1 MRKRIT
7 IFLTIMLVLSSFIVG
22 CTSTSSGQ
30 ATTGIIGQSTIPPQ
44 ISDSSS
50 CFKFSNLTTSEFKG
64 VPGQSLY
71 VVKGLVTNICMKNFD
86 GVCVRATFYDV
97 DNMVVESKNN
107 FIQPLQHGTTVS
119 IGFNSLYEQGAGKNK
134 ATRYQLEAYQLEP
147 KRWMEC

>member
-1 MRKRIT
+1 MKLFPI
-7 IFLTIMLVLSSFIVG
+7 IFMTFLLILSVCIVG
-22 CTSTSSGQ
+22 CTSTTS
-30 ATTGIIGQSTIPPQ
+30 GQSTALPQ
-44 ISDSSS
+44 IPDSSS
-50 CFKFSNLTTSEFKG
+50 CFKFSNFTSSEFKG

-71 VVKGLVTNICMKNFD
+71 VVKGLVTNNCMKNFD
-86 GVCVRATFYDV
+86 GVCVRATFYDA

-119 IGFNSLYEQGAGKNK
+119 IGFNSLYEQGGGKNK